1 MSFDY
6 KRLIKFEHNI
16 GAKEAKLRMM
26 IGAAALLVSI
36 FTASILL
43 LIVGLVMV
51 AEGYVGW
58 CPMYSALHK
67 NTCEVAAETPPA
79 SE

>member
-6 KRLIKFEHNI
+6 KRLIQFEHNI
-16 GAKEAKLRMM
+16 GTKEAKMRMM
-26 IGAAALLVSI
+26 IGAAALFISI

-67 NTCEVAAETPPA
+67 NTCETKIDSTEV